1 MESLIYERIDS
12 FSLFFLDALTY
23 FLIAMLGS
31 IVKDVY
37 DITVGAR
44 NKFAVKEVFVSTIL
58 GVFIIFALRG
68 YMNTDWTIT
77 VTFILGVIGWE
88 LFSRIST
95 IDGLTKTIIGIKN
108 LFTFVRTG
116 NQPTNQQTENIEQK
130 YARIKEEVKRELEKN
145 KAEENERR

>member
-1 MESLIYERIDS
+1 MESLIYERMDS

-108 LFTFVRTG
+108 LFTFVRIG

-130 YARIKEEVKRELEKN
+130 YARIKEEVNHAQEK
-145 KAEENERR
+145 ENERR